1 MATLNVNGHLVEI
14 NSHPST
20 PLIWVLREQLGLIAT
35 KYGCDHFECGAC
47 SVSINGQTIRSCSI
61 PLSSMS
67 SSDEILTV
75 EAFSKDQ
82 SQKSLTKNI
91 SISL

>member
-1 MATLNVNGHLVEI
+1 MTTINVNGQLVEI

-47 SVSINGQTIRSCSI
+47 SVSINGETIRSCSI

-67 SSDEILTV
+67 SFDEILTV
-75 EAFSKDQ
+75 EAFSNYQ
-82 SQKSLTKNI
+82 SQKSVTKNL

>member
-1 MATLNVNGHLVEI
+1 MTTLNVNGQLVEI
-14 NSHPST
+14 QSHPST

-47 SVSINGQTIRSCSI
+47 SVQINGKTIRSCSI
-61 PLSSMS
+61 PLSSMN

-75 EAFSKDQ
+75 EAFSNYH
-82 SQKSLTKNI
+82 SQKTPAKDL

>member
-1 MATLNVNGHLVEI
+1 MATLNVNGQLVEI
-14 NSHPST
+14 NIHPST

-47 SVSINGQTIRSCSI
+47 SIYINGKTVLSCSI

-75 EAFSKDQ
+75 EAFSNYESHKSHAKD
-82 SQKSLTKNI
+82 L

>member
-1 MATLNVNGHLVEI
+1 MTTLNVNGQLVEI

-47 SVSINGQTIRSCSI
+47 SVSINGETIRSCSI

-75 EAFSKDQ
+75 EAFSNYESK
-82 SQKSLTKNI
+82 KSSTKNL
-91 SISL
+91 SINW

>member
-1 MATLNVNGHLVEI
+1 MTTLNVNGQLVEI

-61 PLSSMS
+61 PLSAMS

-75 EAFSKDQ
+75 EAFS
-82 SQKSLTKNI
+82 SHESHKSPTKNL
-91 SISL
+91 SVSL

>member
-1 MATLNVNGHLVEI
+1 MTTLNVNGQLVEI

-47 SVSINGQTIRSCSI
+47 SVSINGQTIHSCSI

-75 EAFSKDQ
+75 EAFSNHEPH
-82 SQKSLTKNI
+82 KSPTKNL
-91 SISL
+91 SVSL

>member
-1 MATLNVNGHLVEI
+1 MTTLNVNGQLVEI

-47 SVSINGQTIRSCSI
+47 SVSINGETIRSCSI

-75 EAFSKDQ
+75 EAFSNYE
-82 SQKSLTKNI
+82 SQKSSAKNL

>member
-1 MATLNVNGHLVEI
+1 MTALNVNGQLVEI
-14 NSHPST
+14 KSHPST

-47 SVSINGQTIRSCSI
+47 SVQINGKTIRSCSI
-61 PLSSMS
+61 PFSSMN

-75 EAFSKDQ
+75 EAFSNHHPQKPPAKD
-82 SQKSLTKNI
+82 L